1 MSWEL
6 TSAIRDAT
14 IARAAASIAQMALSR
29 GVEIADDVA
38 MQAAQSIER
47 KAYTAAQVG
56 SNTTTNVWDPNAGH
70 RPLGETT
77 KAYARCSHSPMI
89 CLPC

>member
-1 MSWEL
+1 MLSAWEL
-6 TSAIRDAT
+6 SSQQRDAM
-14 IARAAASIAQMALSR
+14 IARASASIAQMALSR

-38 MQAAQSIER
+38 MQAAQSIEK
-47 KAYTAAQVG
+47 KAYTAAQVS

-77 KAYARCSHSPMI
+77 KSYTR
-89 CLPC
+89 